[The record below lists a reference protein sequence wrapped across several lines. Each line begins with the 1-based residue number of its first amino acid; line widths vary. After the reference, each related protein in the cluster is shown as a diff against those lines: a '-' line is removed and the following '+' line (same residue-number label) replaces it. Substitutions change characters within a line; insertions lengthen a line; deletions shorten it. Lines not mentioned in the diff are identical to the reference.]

1 MRDLMNLLNSFL
13 LMAQSPGTDPGSG
26 GQSMMSMFIMIAFV
40 IAIMYFFMIRP
51 QQKRQKEHQT
61 MLESIRKGDKVVTT
75 SGMHGSVTELD
86 DKTYTV
92 QIADNVKVKF
102 EKAAV
107 ASKL

>member
-1 MRDLMNLLNSFL
+1 MNLLNGIL
-13 LMAQSPGTDPGSG
+13 LMAPSPGAEAG
-26 GQSMMSMFIMIAFV
+26 GGGSMMSMFIMIAFV

-51 QQKRQKEHQT
+51 QQKRQKEHQA
-61 MLESIRKGDKVVTT
+61 MIESIKKGDRVVTT

-102 EKAAV
+102 EKAAI

>member
-1 MRDLMNLLNSFL
+1 MNLLNSIL
-13 LMAQSPGTDPGSG
+13 LMAPSSGTDAG
-26 GQSMMSMFIMIAFV
+26 GGGSMMSMFIMIAFV

-51 QQKRQKEHQT
+51 QQKRQKEHQA
-61 MLESIRKGDKVVTT
+61 MIESIKKGDRVVTT
-75 SGMHGSVTELD
+75 SGIHGTVTELD

>member
-1 MRDLMNLLNSFL
+1 MNLLNGIL
-13 LMAQSPGTDPGSG
+13 LMAPSPGADGAG
-26 GQSMMSMFIMIAFV
+26 GGGSMMSMFIMIAFV

-51 QQKRQKEHQT
+51 QQKRQKEHQA
-61 MLESIRKGDKVVTT
+61 MLESIKKGDRVVST
-75 SGMHGSVTELD
+75 SGIHGTVTDLD

-102 EKAAV
+102 EKAAI

>member
-1 MRDLMNLLNSFL
+1 MNLLNSIL
-13 LMAQSPGTDPGSG
+13 LMAPSPGADGAG
-26 GQSMMSMFIMIAFV
+26 GGNSMMSMFIMIAFV

-51 QQKRQKEHQT
+51 QQKRQKEHQA
-61 MLESIRKGDKVVTT
+61 MLESIKKGDRVVTT
-75 SGMHGSVTELD
+75 AGMHGTVSDLD

-102 EKAAV
+102 EKASI

>member
-1 MRDLMNLLNSFL
+1 MNLLNSIL
-13 LMAQSPGTDPGSG
+13 LMAPSPGADAG
-26 GQSMMSMFIMIAFV
+26 GGGSMMSMFIMIAFV

-51 QQKRQKEHQT
+51 QQKRQKEHQA
-61 MLESIRKGDKVVTT
+61 MIESIKKGDRVVTT
-75 SGMHGSVTELD
+75 SGIHGTVTELD